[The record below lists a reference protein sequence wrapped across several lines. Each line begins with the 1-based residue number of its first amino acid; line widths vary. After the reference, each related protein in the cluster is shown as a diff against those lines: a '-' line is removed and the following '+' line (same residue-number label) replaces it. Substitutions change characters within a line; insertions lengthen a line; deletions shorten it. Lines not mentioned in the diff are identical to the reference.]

1 MVLAEAAAVG
11 GLEVASIAV
20 ATEFWARRLF
30 PLRST
35 RPAARGVRPLRVVA
49 FGRKPPAWV
58 SALRPEKVSRPR
70 VA

>member
-1 MVLAEAAAVG
+1 MVLAKAAAVG
-11 GLEVASIAV
+11 GLEAASLAV
-20 ATEFWARRLF
+20 ATEFWVRRLL

-35 RPAARGVRPLRVVA
+35 RPEARGVRPLRVVA

-58 SALRPEKVSRPR
+58 SALQPEKVYRPR